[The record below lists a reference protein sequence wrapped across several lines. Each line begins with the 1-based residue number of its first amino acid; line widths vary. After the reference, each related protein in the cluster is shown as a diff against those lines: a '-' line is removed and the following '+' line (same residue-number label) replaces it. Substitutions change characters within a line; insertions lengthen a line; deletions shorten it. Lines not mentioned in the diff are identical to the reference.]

1 MFMPPGFTT
10 LTPYLIVQDADAYLE
25 FLINAFAAEEIA
37 TSRRP
42 DGSISNSQVRIGNAM
57 LMLTQSDDFLKAMPA
72 AYYLYVEDA
81 DAAMERAI
89 ESGAFVIM
97 PVDDMP
103 YQDRQGGVKDSQGN
117 IWWISQRLVEGSYTA
132 KN

>member
-10 LTPYLIVQDADAYLE
+10 LTPYLIVKDADAYLE
-25 FLINAFAAEEIA
+25 FLINAFAAEEVG

-42 DGSISNSQVRIGNAM
+42 DGSIANSQIRIGNAM
-57 LMLTQSDDFLKAMPA
+57 LMLTQSDDFLKVMPA

-81 DAAMERAI
+81 DAAMAKAI
-89 ESGAFVIM
+89 EHGASVIM

-103 YQDRQGGVKDSQGN
+103 YQDRQGGVKDPQGN
-117 IWWISQRLVEGSYTA
+117 IWWLSQRLVEGPYT
-132 KN
+132 N